1 MPRLKN
7 VHVLVAGA
15 GLAGLAAARA
25 LEADG
30 ASVTVIEARD
40 RVGGRVWTIRDGLT
54 AGQYG
59 EGGADFVE
67 STQTA
72 LVTLARELR
81 LRLVP
86 TNRRGFGYYGT
97 NARGRL
103 AVQSMA
109 AGFPPLAAAVAPLV
123 AAYKL
128 AERRWTSAIAQSLAR
143 QSVAS
148 WLETIKAPAW
158 LAQRM
163 RGFRGLF
170 LADPED
176 LSLLAL
182 VDFFADM
189 DESGW
194 GQSFRI
200 AGGNDQVATA
210 VAKRLKTRVKLDT
223 ALRRIRQTDAG
234 LVATVEER
242 VGDRVGERSTSAEIA
257 ADYAIVALPATTAR
271 DVVFEPGLPEIQRD
285 ALTHVRYGAATRLL
299 LQFSRR
305 FWIKPGRP
313 TAFGSDQPM
322 GALWDGSERQ
332 KGTAAILSFLA
343 GGGASR
349 ELQNILRTEG
359 TDGVVARLRWLGRP
373 SPVVASRT
381 ITWEDD
387 PWARGGYAA
396 FDPAFD
402 PAWRD
407 ALARPHRRVMFA
419 GEHTSLRWQGYMNGG
434 VESGQRAAAEI
445 ALVHQK

>member
-1 MPRLKN
+1 VGRLKN

-30 ASVTVIEARD
+30 ASVDVIEARD
-40 RVGGRVWTIRDGLT
+40 RVGGRVWTIRDGFT

-72 LVTLARELR
+72 LVTLARDLR

-86 TNRRGFGYYGT
+86 TNRRGFGYYGV

-103 AVQSMA
+103 AVQSMS
-109 AGFPPLAAAVAPLV
+109 AGFPPLAEKLAPLV
-123 AAYKL
+123 YAYKL
-128 AERRWTSAIAQSLAR
+128 AERRWTSAIATSLAR

-148 WLETIKAPAW
+148 WLKSIKAPAW

-189 DESGW
+189 DEAGW
-194 GQSFRI
+194 GHASRI
-200 AGGNDQVATA
+200 AGGNDGIATA
-210 VAKRLKTRVKLDT
+210 LAKRLKTRVKLGT
-223 ALRRIRQTDAG
+223 ALQRIRQTDG
-234 LVATVEER
+234 GIVATVEER
-242 VGDRVGERSTSAEIA
+242 STHAEIA
-257 ADYAIVALPATTAR
+257 ADYAIVTLPAIPAR
-271 DVVFEPGLPEIQRD
+271 AVVFEPGLPSIQQD
-285 ALTHVRYGAATRLL
+285 ALTHLRYGAATRLL

-305 FWIKPGRP
+305 FWNQPGRP
-313 TAFGSDQPM
+313 TAFGSDQPL
-322 GALWDGSERQ
+322 GALWDGNEHQ
-332 KGTAAILSFLA
+332 KGPAASLSFLA

-349 ELQNILRTEG
+349 ELQEILRAEG
-359 TDGVVARLRWLGRP
+359 TDGVVKRLRWLGRP
-373 SPVVASRT
+373 SSVIGSRT

-396 FDPAFD
+396 FDSAFK
-402 PAWRD
+402 PEWRD
-407 ALARPHRRVMFA
+407 ALAWPHRRVMFA
-419 GEHTSLRWQGYMNGG
+419 GEHTSLRWQGYMNGA

-445 ALVHQK
+445 AAVRLK

>member
-1 MPRLKN
+1 M
-7 VHVLVAGA
+7 LVAGA

-40 RVGGRVWTIRDGLT
+40 RVGGRVWTIRDGFT
-54 AGQYG
+54 AGQHG
-59 EGGADFVE
+59 EGGADFIE

-72 LVTLARELR
+72 LMTLARELR

-86 TNRRGFGYYGT
+86 TNRRGFGYYGV

-103 AVQSMA
+103 VVQSMSV
-109 AGFPPLAAAVAPLV
+109 GFPAIAAALAPLV
-123 AAYKL
+123 RAYTL

-148 WLETIKAPAW
+148 WLTAINAPAW
-158 LAQRM
+158 LARRM

-194 GQSFRI
+194 GQAFRVV
-200 AGGNDQVATA
+200 GGNDQIATGI
-210 VAKRLKTRVKLDT
+210 AKRLKTRVRLGT

-234 LVATVEER
+234 VVATVE
-242 VGDRVGERSTSAEIA
+242 ERSTSAEIA

-271 DVVFEPGLPEIQRD
+271 DVVFEPGLPEIQQD
-285 ALTHVRYGAATRLL
+285 ALIARCGTDPPRACSSSFRGASGSSRAVRPRSDRISRL
-299 LQFSRR
+299 
-305 FWIKPGRP
+305 
-313 TAFGSDQPM
+313 
-322 GALWDGSERQ
+322 GALWDGNEHQ
-332 KGTAAILSFLA
+332 KGPAAILSFLA
-343 GGGASR
+343 GGGASS
-349 ELQNILRTEG
+349 ELQGILRAEG
-359 TDGVVARLRWLGRP
+359 TQGVVTRLGWLGRP
-373 SPVVASRT
+373 SSVVASRT

-387 PWARGGYAA
+387 PWARGGYAYLRSCA
-396 FDPAFD
+396 SIPR
-402 PAWRD
+402 WRD
-407 ALARPHRRVMFA
+407 CARAPARPRDVSPASTRACA
-419 GEHTSLRWQGYMNGG
+419 G
-434 VESGQRAAAEI
+434 RAT
-445 ALVHQK
+445 

>member
-1 MPRLKN
+1 M
-7 VHVLVAGA
+7 LVAGA
-15 GLAGLAAARA
+15 GLAGLAAART

-30 ASVTVIEARD
+30 ASVTVVEARD
-40 RVGGRVWTIRDGLT
+40 RVGGRVWTIRDGFT

-59 EGGADFVE
+59 EGGADFIE

-72 LVTLARELR
+72 LMTLARELG
-81 LRLVP
+81 LRLAP
-86 TNRRGFGYYGT
+86 TNRRGFGYYGV

-103 AVQSMA
+103 AVQSMS
-109 AGFPPLAAAVAPLV
+109 AGFPPIATALAPLV
-123 AAYKL
+123 RAYRL

-158 LAQRM
+158 LAHRM

-182 VDFFADM
+182 VDFFADI

-194 GQSFRI
+194 GHSFRI
-200 AGGNDQVATA
+200 VGGNDQVATGI
-210 VAKRLKTRVKLDT
+210 AKRLKTRVRLG
-223 ALRRIRQTDAG
+223 AVLRRIRQTDVG
-234 LVATVEER
+234 IVATVEER
-242 VGDRVGERSTSAEIA
+242 STNAEIA
-257 ADYAIVALPATTAR
+257 ADYAIVALPAPTAR
-271 DVVFEPGLPEIQRD
+271 DVVFEPGLAEIQQD
-285 ALTHVRYGAATRLL
+285 ALTHLRYGSSTRLL

-305 FWIKPGRP
+305 FWNKPGRP
-313 TAFGSDQPM
+313 SAFGSDQPI
-322 GALWDGSERQ
+322 GALWDGNEHQ
-332 KGTAAILSFLA
+332 KGPAAILSFLA
-343 GGGASR
+343 GGRASR
-349 ELQNILRTEG
+349 ELQDILRAEG
-359 TDGVVARLRWLGRP
+359 TDGVVTRLRWLGQP
-373 SPVVASRT
+373 SSVVASRT

-387 PWARGGYAA
+387 PWARGGYAF

-407 ALARPHRRVMFA
+407 ALAWPHRRVMFA
-419 GEHTSLRWQGYMNGG
+419 GEHTSFRWQGYMNGG

-445 ALVHQK
+445 ALAHQK